1 MKNLVTGL
9 VFMSFV
15 ASVSAKTDVMKE
27 APFVPEKMVFPETSE
42 QTLIDNLKISDSKRR
57 PAASI
62 QVKSGQVQTL
72 ETLMTELHSL
82 KTSEQVEAYLSKLD
96 ANYES
101 YPANVQF
108 YAASVMPMRAFRGVF
123 FRLKSLFENNS
134 NFQHSQVLTFVKNL
148 ASKNH
153 IFLPYEHVNAVFEY
167 VASPYYAG
175 SKIVSSM
182 KSEADVQVWEV
193 NSLMPELTKSIQ
205 RLEKLTLKDPV
216 IWDQRIVYGPKSF
229 QDDLGRYK
237 QIGEFEKN
245 VLISGLYSAVS
256 KICVSRAYNV
266 QNTILLS
273 KDIGFL
279 YGLDGFGLNA
289 VDGVSAKK
297 VAKVIRK
304 PAFSQTGTLLPDGA
318 KWMKVALEASMK
330 SFGRF
335 KRAWNYSANSRQN
348 ESFYVINTDYL
359 NVNRDKI
366 EQNLEVVDRIMSS
379 KGVESL
385 RSAVTGEI
393 IQVNYKNFYLNPPKD
408 LKAFLPVKFDE
419 TEQTTR
425 YIAMSDNSKKP
436 LTYRNYS
443 FGRATGW
450 NTSAFKAYFPH
461 VNSSEDIT
469 MTLRVLSHAGG
480 NWLGLN

>member
-1 MKNLVTGL
+1 MKNLVISIALAG
-9 VFMSFV
+9 FV
-15 ASVSAKTDVMKE
+15 TSISAKTDVMKE

-62 QVKSGQVQTL
+62 QVKAGQAQSL
-72 ETLMTELHSL
+72 EQLMTELHSL
-82 KTSEQVEAYLSKLD
+82 KTSEQVEAYLVKLD
-96 ANYES
+96 ANYDS

-108 YAASVMPMRAFRGVF
+108 YVASITPMKAFRGIF
-123 FRLKSLFENNS
+123 FRLRTLFENNS

-153 IFLPYEHVNAVFEY
+153 VYLPYQHVNAVFEY

-175 SKIVSSM
+175 PKLVAGM
-182 KSEADVQVWEV
+182 KSEAEVQVWQV
-193 NSLMPELTKSIQ
+193 NSLLPELTKTIQ

-245 VLISGLYSAVS
+245 ILISGLYSAVS
-256 KICVSRAYNV
+256 KICVTRSYNV
-266 QNTILLS
+266 QNSILLS

-304 PAFSQTGTLLPDGA
+304 PAFAATGTIMPDGA
-318 KWMKVALEASMK
+318 KWMKVALEASQK

-335 KRAWNYSANSRQN
+335 KRAWNYSTNSRQN

-359 NVNRDKI
+359 NVNREKI
-366 EQNLEVVDRIMSS
+366 EQNLEVVDRIMTS
-379 KGVESL
+379 KGTESL
-385 RSAVTGEI
+385 RSAVTGEV
-393 IQVNYKNFYLNPPKD
+393 IQINYKSFYTNPPKD
-408 LKAFLPVKFDE
+408 LKAFLPVKFE
-419 TEQTTR
+419 ENEQMTR
-425 YIAMSDNSKKP
+425 TIAMSDKSTKP

-450 NTSAFKAYFPH
+450 NTSAFKTYFPH